1 MDSITL
7 LKSVTV
13 KKKKKRVPFGI
24 LLTCHWT
31 FYSQGD

>member
-13 KKKKKRVPFGI
+13 KKKKRVPFGI